1 MTIVILINKGRKA
14 LESDWKR
21 RFGEWALVTGASS
34 GLGADFVRQL
44 AGKKMNIIL
53 VARRVE
59 RMNIVAEEVEN
70 DYGVKTLVIGQD
82 LIKSDAIPNII
93 NEVGDKE
100 LGVLINNAG
109 YGVLGNFH
117 ENDYDY
123 QVEMVKLNCVVPV
136 ALTHAFIEPMV
147 KRGKGAVIFLAST
160 AAYQGVP
167 FFSVYAATKSFNL
180 FLAEGLW
187 GEYRKKGIDVMGLS
201 PGYTETEFQ
210 SHAHIKRTRGPT
222 AAKSE
227 DVVELAI
234 RKLGKTPSVIH
245 GVMNYLGAFSAR
257 LMPRGTLVK
266 LGGALMKMMRPGL

>member
-1 MTIVILINKGRKA
+1 M
-14 LESDWKR
+14 ESDWKQR
-21 RFGEWALVTGASS
+21 YGEWALVTGASS

-44 AGKKMNIIL
+44 ARKKMNIIL

-59 RMNIVAEEVEN
+59 RMNAVATEIEI

-82 LIKSDAIPNII
+82 LVSPGAVDNIL
-93 NEVGDKE
+93 NEVGNKE
-100 LGVLINNAG
+100 IGVLINNAG

-187 GEYRKKGIDVMGLS
+187 GEYRKKGIAVMGLS
-201 PGYTETEFQ
+201 PGYTATEFQ
-210 SHAHIKRTRGPT
+210 SHAHIKRTKGPT
-222 AAKSE
+222 PAKSE

-234 RKLGKTPSVIH
+234 RKLGKTPSVIY
-245 GVMNYLGAFSAR
+245 GVINYLGAFSAR
-257 LMPRGTLVK
+257 LMPRGTFVK
-266 LGGALMKMMRPGL
+266 LGGALMKMMRPEL